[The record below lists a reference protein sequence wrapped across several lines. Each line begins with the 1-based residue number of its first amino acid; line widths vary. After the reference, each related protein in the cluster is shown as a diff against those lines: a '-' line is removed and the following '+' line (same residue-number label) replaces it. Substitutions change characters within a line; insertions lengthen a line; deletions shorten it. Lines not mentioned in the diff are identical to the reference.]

1 MDSKDFEVD
10 MLAQQLL
17 NGIVLGAIYSLFS
30 LGFTVIFGV
39 LHVINLMYGV
49 FFAFGAYVSLYA
61 ATALHLPFLP
71 AIIFS
76 AVVTGIAAIILDALI
91 ITPLRRRKER
101 YLTSLL
107 ATMGMALFMYSLF
120 TRLFGAEPMRFPA
133 GFSNEQAISLLGVT
147 VNVLQLTILAIV
159 LIVVIGLFW
168 FLRKTRW
175 GIAVR
180 AVGDQET
187 AALIVGLSPFKTT
200 ALVSFIGGALAAVA
214 GTLIGLNFNAVQPFM
229 GETMMLQGFAVVVI
243 GGLGSMPG
251 ALIAGMLLGV
261 VEILV
266 TAYLSSAYRDAV
278 TFALLLA
285 TLWTLPQGLMPSAI
299 AKKV

>member
-1 MDSKDFEVD
+1 
-10 MLAQQLL
+10 MLAQQLI
-17 NGIVLGAIYSLFS
+17 NGVVLGAIYSLFA
-30 LGFTVIFGV
+30 LGFTIIFGV

-49 FFAFGAYVSLYA
+49 FFALGAYVALWSAQSLELGMFPSMVVA
-61 ATALHLPFLP
+61 
-71 AIIFS
+71 
-76 AVVTGIAAIILDALI
+76 AVVTGAAAVVLDAIIV
-91 ITPLRRRKER
+91 TPLRRRKER
-101 YLTSLL
+101 YLASLL
-107 ATMGMALFMYSLF
+107 ATMGMSLFMYALF

-133 GFSNEQAISLLGVT
+133 GFGVDRVLNFGQFSVTYLQIS
-147 VNVLQLTILAIV
+147 IIAIV
-159 LIVVIGLFW
+159 LVVVIALFW
-168 FLRKTRW
+168 FLHRTRW

-180 AVGDQET
+180 GVGDHEG
-187 AALIVGLSPFKTT
+187 AALLVGLSPFRTT

-251 ALIAGMLLGV
+251 ALAAGMFLGV

-266 TAYLSSAYRDAV
+266 TAYISSAYRDAV

-285 TLWTLPQGLMPSAI
+285 TLWVLPQGLMPASI
-299 AKKV
+299 ARRV

>member
-1 MDSKDFEVD
+1 
-10 MLAQQLL
+10 MLAQQVL
-17 NGIVLGAIYSLFS
+17 NGVVLGAIYSLFS

-49 FFAFGAYVSLYA
+49 FFAFGAYVSLWA
-61 ATALHLPFLP
+61 ATALGLSMLP
-71 AIIFS
+71 AIVLS
-76 AVVTGIAAIILDALI
+76 AVVTGIAAIILDAVI
-91 ITPLRRRKER
+91 VTPLRRRKER

-107 ATMGMALFMYSLF
+107 ATMGMSLFMYSLF

-133 GFSNEQAISLLGVT
+133 GFGNEHAISIGGVAA
-147 VNVLQLTILAIV
+147 NYLQLTILAIV
-159 LIVVIGLFW
+159 LVVVTGLFW
-168 FLRKTRW
+168 FLKKTRW
-175 GIAVR
+175 GVAVR
-180 AVGDQET
+180 GVGDHET
-187 AALIVGLSPFKTT
+187 AALLVGLSPFRTT

-214 GTLIGLNFNAVQPFM
+214 GTLIGLNFNAVLM

-251 ALIAGMLLGV
+251 ALLAGMLLGV
-261 VEILV
+261 IEILV

-278 TFALLLA
+278 TFALLLG
-285 TLWTLPQGLMPSAI
+285 TLWVLPQGLMPAAI